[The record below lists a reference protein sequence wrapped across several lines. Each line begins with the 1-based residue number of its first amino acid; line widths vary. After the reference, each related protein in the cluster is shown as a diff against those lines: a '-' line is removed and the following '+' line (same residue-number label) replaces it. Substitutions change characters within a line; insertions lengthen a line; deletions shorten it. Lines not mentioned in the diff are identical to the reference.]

1 MHREVVHG
9 RKIPAIMISLL
20 AITIALY
27 AIEIAEIM
35 VGKTFQVYRVIE
47 VVLLL
52 MIVFVLF
59 KEFKRCSLSYKYS
72 IIADKLI
79 INKLNCKGDNI
90 LESIRMQDI
99 VFIGKRVEIPKK
111 LSKIKSHGSYLSTI
125 TTSKKCYCV
134 YKKNGQLIKFSFEPS
149 ERLLKRVYDKVN
161 IINGEAN

>member
-27 AIEIAEIM
+27 AVEIAEI
-35 VGKTFQVYRVIE
+35 VIGKTFQVYRVIE
-47 VVLLL
+47 VLLL
-52 MIVFVLF
+52 IMIVFVLF
-59 KEFKRCSLSYKYS
+59 KEFRRCSLSY
-72 IIADKLI
+72 KLI

-99 VFIGKRVEIPKK
+99 VFIGKKVEIPKK
-111 LSKIKSHGSYLSTI
+111 LSKIKSHGNYLSSI
-125 TTSKKCYCV
+125 TTSRKCYCV
-134 YKKNGQLIKFSFEPS
+134 YKRNGQLLKFSFEPS

-161 IINGEAN
+161 ILQGEAN

>member
-27 AIEIAEIM
+27 TIEIAEMTI
-35 VGKTFQVYRVIE
+35 GKTFRVYRGIE

-52 MIVFVLF
+52 AIVFVLF

-90 LESIRMQDI
+90 LESIRIQDI
-99 VFIGKRVEIPKK
+99 VFIGRKVEIPKK
-111 LSKIKSHGSYLSTI
+111 LSKLKCHGSYLSSL
-125 TTSKKCYCV
+125 TTPKKCYCV
-134 YKKNGQLIKFSFEPS
+134 YKRNGQLIKFSFEPS
-149 ERLLKRVYDKVN
+149 ERLLKRVYAKVN
-161 IINGEAN
+161 V

>member
-35 VGKTFQVYRVIE
+35 VGKTFKVYGVIE
-47 VVLLL
+47 VILLL

-99 VFIGKRVEIPKK
+99 VFIGKKVEIPKK

-125 TTSKKCYCV
+125 TTSKKYYCI
-134 YKKNGQLIKFSFEPS
+134 YKKNGQQIKFSFEPS
-149 ERLLKRVYDKVN
+149 ERLLRRVYDKVN

>member
-1 MHREVVHG
+1 MYREVVHG

-27 AIEIAEIM
+27 IIEIAEITL
-35 VGKTFQVYRVIE
+35 GKTFKGYGLIE
-47 VVLLL
+47 VILL

-59 KEFKRCSLSYKYS
+59 KEFKRCKLAYKYS

-90 LESIRMQDI
+90 LESIRIQDI
-99 VFIGKRVEIPKK
+99 VFIGKRGEIPKK
-111 LSKIKSHGSYLSTI
+111 LVRVKSHGNYLSSLI
-125 TTSKKCYCV
+125 NSKKCYCI

-149 ERLLKRVYDKVN
+149 ERLLRRVYDKVN
-161 IINGEAN
+161 ILKGEAN

>member
-27 AIEIAEIM
+27 AVEIAEI
-35 VGKTFQVYRVIE
+35 VIGKTFQVYRVIE
-47 VVLLL
+47 VLLL
-52 MIVFVLF
+52 IMIVFVLF
-59 KEFKRCSLSYKYS
+59 KEFRRCSLSYKYS

-99 VFIGKRVEIPKK
+99 VFIGKKVEIPKK
-111 LSKIKSHGSYLSTI
+111 LSKIKSHGNYLSSI
-125 TTSKKCYCV
+125 TTSRKCYCV
-134 YKKNGQLIKFSFEPS
+134 YKRNGQLLKFSFEPS

-161 IINGEAN
+161 ILQGEAN

>member
-35 VGKTFQVYRVIE
+35 VGKTFQVYKIIE
-47 VVLLL
+47 VILLL

-99 VFIGKRVEIPKK
+99 VFIGKKVEIPKK
-111 LSKIKSHGSYLSTI
+111 LSKLKSHGSYLSSI
-125 TTSKKCYCV
+125 ITSKKCYCV

-161 IINGEAN
+161 IINGEAK